1 MSAKTKIYEYET
13 SPEVCSESM
22 KFEIEGDTVKSVD
35 ILGGCPGNLIGIS
48 RMVAGMK
55 IEDVIKKFDGISCAG
70 KPTSCPDQ
78 MARALKGYLA
88 AKKK

>member
-1 MSAKTKIYEYET
+1 MSGKTETFVYET
-13 SPEVCSESM
+13 SPMVCSQEM
-22 KFEIEGDTVKSVD
+22 KFKIEGDTVKSVD

-48 RMVAGMK
+48 KLVAGMK
-55 IEDVIKKFDGISCAG
+55 IADVISKFEGISCGG

-78 MARALKGYLA
+78 MAQALKQYL

>member
-1 MSAKTKIYEYET
+1 MSGKTETFVYET
-13 SPEVCSESM
+13 SPMVCSQEM
-22 KFEIEGDTVKSVD
+22 KFKIEGDTVKSVD

-48 RMVAGMK
+48 KLVAGMK
-55 IEDVIKKFDGISCAG
+55 IADVISKFEGISCGG

-78 MARALKGYLA
+78 MAQALKLYL